1 MKENIP
7 SDGALGFLDESLEF
21 EQHWAHLCS
30 LAQLCTK
37 VLFWVTYHVV
47 FQSTLSFNLQ
57 LNFQPNS
64 ED

>member
-37 VLFWVTYHVV
+37 VLF
-47 FQSTLSFNLQ
+47 
-57 LNFQPNS
+57 
-64 ED
+64 